1 MLPTLSKPF
10 LLSCDDLTNED
21 IELIFNKAKYFEEN
35 FIPGTKFDD
44 LKGINLALAFFENS
58 TRTKL
63 SFELAAK
70 RLSADIMNFNANT
83 SSLQKGESLLDTL
96 KTIEAK
102 GVQMY
107 VIRHSSSGA
116 QYFLQ
121 KNTPGIVINAGD
133 GKQEHPTQ
141 ALLDNYTLLKYFTK
155 ISGLKIT
162 IIGDIFH
169 SRVARSNI
177 ILMRKLGAEVK
188 FLGPGTLLPRRLN
201 PWGAD
206 YIDNID
212 EAIEWSDVLLI
223 LRIQRERMHSGLLP
237 SLDEYS
243 KYYEVTLQKISKKPN
258 LVIMHPGPV
267 NYGIELDYSISTYP
281 NCLIQTQ
288 VSSGVFIRMAVLSL
302 LSNFLKN

>member
-1 MLPTLSKPF
+1 M
-10 LLSCDDLTNED
+10 
-21 IELIFNKAKYFEEN
+21 IFKKAKYFEEN
-35 FIPGTKFDD
+35 FEPGTKFDD

-70 RLSADIMNFNANT
+70 RLSADIMNFNAST

-96 KTIEAK
+96 KTIEAM
-102 GVQMY
+102 GVQIY

-121 KNTPGIVINAGD
+121 KNTPGIILNAGD
-133 GKQEHPTQ
+133 GRHEHPTQ
-141 ALLDNYTLLKYFTK
+141 ALLDNYTLLKYFQK
-155 ISGLKIT
+155 INGLKIT
-162 IIGDIFH
+162 IVGDIFH

-201 PWGAD
+201 PWGAE
-206 YIDNID
+206 YIDDID
-212 EAIEWSDVLLI
+212 EAIEWSDVLLV
-223 LRIQRERMHSGLLP
+223 LRIQRERMHSGLIP

-243 KYYEVTLQKISKKPN
+243 KFYGVTLQKISRKPN

-267 NYGIELDYSISTYP
+267 NYGVELDYQISTYP

-302 LSNFLKN
+302 LSNYLKK

>member
-10 LLSCDDLTNED
+10 LLSCDDLTSED

-35 FIPGTKFDD
+35 FEPGNKFDD

-70 RLSADIMNFNANT
+70 RLSADIMNFNAST

-96 KTIEAK
+96 KTIEAM
-102 GVQMY
+102 GVQIY

-121 KNTPGIVINAGD
+121 KNTPGIILNAGD
-133 GKQEHPTQ
+133 GRHEHPTQ
-141 ALLDNYTLLKYFTK
+141 ALLDNYTLLKYFQK

-162 IIGDIFH
+162 IVGDIFH

-201 PWGAD
+201 PWGAE
-206 YIDNID
+206 YIDDID
-212 EAIEWSDVLLI
+212 EAIEWSDVLLV
-223 LRIQRERMHSGLLP
+223 LRIQRERMHSGLIP

-243 KYYEVTLQKISKKPN
+243 KFYGVTLQKISRKPN

-267 NYGIELDYSISTYP
+267 NYGVELDYQISTYP

-302 LSNFLKN
+302 LSNYLKK

>member
-1 MLPTLSKPF
+1 MFPTLSKPF
-10 LLSCDDLTNED
+10 LLSCDDLTTED
-21 IELIFNKAKYFEEN
+21 IELIFERARYFEDN
-35 FIPGTKFDD
+35 FVSGMRFED

-70 RLSADIMNFNANT
+70 RLSADIMNFNAST

-96 KTIEAK
+96 KTIEAM
-102 GVQMY
+102 GVQIY

-121 KNTPGIVINAGD
+121 RNTSGIIINAGD
-133 GKQEHPTQ
+133 GKHEHPTQ
-141 ALLDNYTLLKYFTK
+141 ALLDNYTLLKYFRK
-155 ISGLKIT
+155 IKGLKIT
-162 IIGDIFH
+162 IVGDIFH

-201 PWGAD
+201 PWNVD
-206 YIDNID
+206 YIDDID
-212 EAIEWSDVLLI
+212 EAIEWSDVVLV
-223 LRIQRERMHSGLLP
+223 LRVQKERMNSGLIP
-237 SLDEYS
+237 SIDEYANF
-243 KYYEVTLQKISKKPN
+243 YGVTLKKISKKPN

-267 NYGIELDYSISTYP
+267 NYGVELDYEISTYP

-288 VSSGVFIRMAVLSL
+288 VSSGVYVRMAVLSL
-302 LSNFLKN
+302 LSNHLKN

>member
-10 LLSCDDLTNED
+10 LLSCEDLTSDD
-21 IELIFNKAKYFEEN
+21 IDLIFNKAKYFEEN
-35 FIPGTKFDD
+35 FTPGTKFDD

-83 SSLQKGESLLDTL
+83 SSLHKGESLLDTL
-96 KTIEAK
+96 KTIEAM
-102 GVQMY
+102 GVQIY

-133 GKQEHPTQ
+133 GRHEHPTQ
-141 ALLDNYTLLKYFTK
+141 ALLDNYTLLKYFRK

-162 IIGDIFH
+162 IVGDIFH

-206 YIDNID
+206 YIDDID

-237 SLDEYS
+237 SLEEYS
-243 KYYEVTLQKISKKPN
+243 KFYGVTLHKISKKPN

-267 NYGIELDYSISTYP
+267 NYGIELDYQISTYP

-302 LSNFLKN
+302 LSNYLKN

>member
-1 MLPTLSKPF
+1 MLPTVSKPF
-10 LLSCDDLTNED
+10 LLSCDDLTIED
-21 IELIFNKAKYFEEN
+21 IDLIFNKAKYFEEN
-35 FIPGTKFDD
+35 FEPGTKFND

-70 RLSADIMNFNANT
+70 RLSADIMNFNAST

-96 KTIEAK
+96 RTIEAM

-121 KNTPGIVINAGD
+121 KNTPGIILNALD
-133 GKQEHPTQ
+133 GRHEHPTQ
-141 ALLDNYTLLKYFTK
+141 ALLDNYTLLKYFNK
-155 ISGLKIT
+155 IQGLKIT
-162 IIGDIFH
+162 IVGDIFH

-188 FLGPGTLLPRRLN
+188 FLGLGTLLPRRLN
-201 PWGAD
+201 PWGAE
-206 YIDNID
+206 YIDDID
-212 EAIEWSDVLLI
+212 EAIEWSDVLLV
-223 LRIQRERMHSGLLP
+223 LRIQKERMHSGLIP

-243 KYYEVTLQKISKKPN
+243 KFYGVTLPKISHKPN

-267 NYGIELDYSISTYP
+267 NYGIELDYQISTYP

-302 LSNFLKN
+302 LSNNLKN

>member
-10 LLSCDDLTNED
+10 LLSCEDLTPDD
-21 IELIFNKAKYFEEN
+21 IDLIFNKAKYFEEN
-35 FIPGTKFDD
+35 FAPGTKFDD

-83 SSLQKGESLLDTL
+83 SSLHKGESLLDTL
-96 KTIEAK
+96 KTIEAM
-102 GVQMY
+102 GVQIY

-133 GKQEHPTQ
+133 GRHEHPTQ
-141 ALLDNYTLLKYFTK
+141 ALLDNYTLLKYFRK

-162 IIGDIFH
+162 IVGDIFH

-206 YIDNID
+206 YIDDID

-237 SLDEYS
+237 SLEEYS
-243 KYYEVTLQKISKKPN
+243 KFYCVTLQKISKKPN

-267 NYGIELDYSISTYP
+267 NYGIELDYQISTYP

-302 LSNFLKN
+302 LSNYLKN